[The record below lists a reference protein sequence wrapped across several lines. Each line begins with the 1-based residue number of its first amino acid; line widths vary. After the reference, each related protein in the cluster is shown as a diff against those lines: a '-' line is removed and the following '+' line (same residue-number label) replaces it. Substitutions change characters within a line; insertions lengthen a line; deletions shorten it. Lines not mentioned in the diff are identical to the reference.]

1 MANPDYKSA
10 VRDISANC
18 EDVDRDV
25 ADTDPSVAEGHPSEE
40 IGQRYVVLGS
50 KVIQLCLC
58 YFEILPDHPH
68 CLEDLE
74 VRDDVGIPLRL
85 TIGLLSRVNPLSRCS
100 RQ

>member
-10 VRDISANC
+10 VRDIWANC

-58 YFEILPDHPH
+58 YFEVLPDHPH

-74 VRDDVGIPLRL
+74 VRDGVGIPLRL